1 MFDFQKLEVYKK
13 SKSLNSSIQRLLQ
26 SNTTINSSSKNQ
38 LQRAAF
44 SIMLNIAEGSGRFT
58 NRDKKNFFVIARG
71 SAFECAAIFDFWKDE
86 KIISEDQFYNLFS
99 ACEQLSKMLY
109 GLIKK
114 LSQ

>member
-13 SKSLNSSIQRLLQ
+13 SKSLNSSVQRLLQ
-26 SNTTINSSSKNQ
+26 SNITINPSSKNQ

-71 SAFECAAIFDFWKDE
+71 STFECAAIFDFWKDE
-86 KIISEDQFYNLFS
+86 KIISEDQFYKLFS

-114 LSQ
+114 LNQ

>member
-1 MFDFQKLEVYKK
+1 MLDFQKLEVCNKAKNFNSAVKK
-13 SKSLNSSIQRLLQ
+13 LLQ
-26 SNTTINSSSKNQ
+26 SNDTISLTYKSQ

-86 KIISEDQFYNLFS
+86 NIISQDQCFKLFS
-99 ACEQLSKMLY
+99 DCEELSKMLY
-109 GLIKK
+109 GLIRK
-114 LSQ
+114 LNT